1 MGITGD
7 VVMGRM
13 WAAAD
18 RNNLGR
24 KKEPQG
30 GGRWRKPGHGGSWEK
45 NPVRTVQVCRTS
57 TEGVFAQVARGL
69 GCTLE
74 RAYSCL
80 ASLCSPSARPP
91 RAKKGLS
98 ARLWSYAKFHCSW
111 RARLRGAQSSRFGG
125 CFELLARLQ
134 VESKH
139 NLKTGR
145 LSWAIAPNT
154 REWPDLAWLRLATAW
169 ALGRASHDHPS
180 KHTPNSYSVT
190 RKEPQGGGRR
200 RKPGDEGSWEKNRYE
215 PVRCAARVR
224 NSYSVTRLL

>member
-1 MGITGD
+1 MVPWFSNSKFRENQQIGQKLTLTTHYLNVCHGTQATLSSRFILYVLFGCSF
-7 VVMGRM
+7 VMTPPKM
-13 WAAAD
+13 WIA
-18 RNNLGR
+18 
-24 KKEPQG
+24 
-30 GGRWRKPGHGGSWEK
+30 
-45 NPVRTVQVCRTS
+45 
-57 TEGVFAQVARGL
+57 GVFAQVAHGL
-69 GCTLE
+69 GCTPE
-74 RAYSCL
+74 SAYSCL

-98 ARLWSYAKFHCSW
+98 ARLCSYAKFHRSW

-145 LSWAIAPNT
+145 LSWAIAPNI

-180 KHTPNSYSVT
+180 KHALYVHANVSTLS
-190 RKEPQGGGRR
+190 R
-200 RKPGDEGSWEKNRYE
+200 
-215 PVRCAARVR
+215 
-224 NSYSVTRLL
+224 